1 VCITK
6 PTHQLKKVVVY
17 LIDIKEETLMKN
29 YIPTLKKD
37 VAELVCDTCGLQA
50 TIKELEFN
58 EFICINHPCS
68 YGTIHDDGK
77 QMQIDLCQQ
86 CFADM
91 CGDSLRFIDENQ
103 LKWKGGFEYGRADVS
118 YL

>member
-1 VCITK
+1 
-6 PTHQLKKVVVY
+6 
-17 LIDIKEETLMKN
+17 
-29 YIPTLKKD
+29 
-37 VAELVCDTCGLQA
+37 
-50 TIKELEFN
+50 
-58 EFICINHPCS
+58 
-68 YGTIHDDGK
+68 
-77 QMQIDLCQQ
+77 MQIDLCQQ